1 MSKIRAP
8 LLLTLLLWS
17 ATSGAHPHSWIDMVS
32 ELSINKQGQLT
43 ALHLIWRFDEFYSA
57 SILDDAKANHHTPE
71 QELTI
76 FAKQTI
82 DNLATENYLNRMS
95 WHGKK
100 IRFSLPATDYRASME
115 QGQIRFEYRLPL
127 PAPLPLDE
135 QGLEFAIYDS
145 TYYVEMLHKQVEAI
159 QLTGEGA
166 ALCQRQLIP
175 PNPSAEQQAYAL
187 SLDKTQQ
194 ADEGLGTAFAEK
206 VEIRCHKPGEAR

>member
-8 LLLTLLLWS
+8 HLLPLLLWS
-17 ATSGAHPHSWIDMVS
+17 AACGAHPHSWIDMVS
-32 ELSINKQGQLT
+32 ELNINRQGQLT
-43 ALHLIWRFDEFYSA
+43 TLHLTWLFDEFYSA
-57 SILDDAKANHHTPE
+57 SILDDAKANGHTPE
-71 QELTI
+71 QELKI

-82 DNLATENYLNRMS
+82 DNLATENYLTRMS

-100 IRFSLPATDYRASME
+100 IRFSQPVTDYQASMV

-127 PAPLPLDE
+127 PTPLPLNE
-135 QGLEFAIYDS
+135 QGVELAIYDS

-166 ALCQRQLIP
+166 SLCQRQLIP
-175 PNPSAEQQAYAL
+175 PNPSAQQQAYAM
-187 SLDKTQQ
+187 SLDKTEQ

-206 VEIRCHKPGEAR
+206 VEIRCHKPGESR